1 MYTCAG
7 EHGVN
12 HCGECKDFPCYLFVS
27 QFDPAH
33 GLKSVFTRAGLLAY
47 RKKVGNEKYI
57 EMAVKLEKVETL
69 D

>member
-1 MYTCAG
+1 
-7 EHGVN
+7 VN
-12 HCGECKDFPCYLFVS
+12 

-33 GLKSVFTRAGLLAY
+33 GPKSVFTRAGLLAY